1 MLELL
6 SKKDVQ
12 TIRILQDFNVSTER
26 VFSFF
31 SDHNRL
37 SEIYPAFIHRIID
50 APNPFNCNDVGSS
63 RIIIGFPVVLQETI
77 TAYIENKYIEYKI
90 SSVSPLKTHIGK
102 MNFIPLSENQSRL
115 EYVIEFEPLVPF
127 TGFLLLQL
135 NTKIVQDALGVLV
148 RRFKENPN
156 Y

>member
-1 MLELL
+1 MEGIL
-6 SKKDVQ
+6 KKNNVQ
-12 TIRILQDFNVSTER
+12 TIRLLQDFNVSVER

-37 SEIYPAFIHRIID
+37 SEIYPAFIRRIVD
-50 APNPFNCNDVGSS
+50 APNPFNCNDVGSA

-77 TAYIENKYIEYKI
+77 IAYVENKYIEYKI
-90 SSVSPLKTHIGK
+90 SSVSPLKNHIGK
-102 MNFIPLSENQSRL
+102 MNFIPMGVNQSRL

-135 NTKIVQDALGVLV
+135 NTKIVQDALSILV
-148 RRFKENPN
+148 QRFKENPN

>member
-1 MLELL
+1 MEGIL
-6 SKKDVQ
+6 KKNNVQ
-12 TIRILQDFNVSTER
+12 TIRLLQDFNVSVER

-37 SEIYPAFIHRIID
+37 SEIYPAFIRRIVD
-50 APNPFNCNDVGSS
+50 APNPFNCNDVGSA

-77 TAYIENKYIEYKI
+77 IAYVENKYIEYKI
-90 SSVSPLKTHIGK
+90 SSVSPLKNHIGK
-102 MNFIPLSENQSRL
+102 MNFIPMGVNQSRL
-115 EYVIEFEPLVPF
+115 EYAIEFEPLVPF

-135 NTKIVQDALGVLV
+135 NTKIVQDALSILV
-148 RRFKENPN
+148 QRFKENPN

>member
-1 MLELL
+1 MEGIL
-6 SKKDVQ
+6 KKNNVQ
-12 TIRILQDFNVSTER
+12 TIRLLQDFNVSVER

-37 SEIYPAFIHRIID
+37 SEIYPAFIRRIVD
-50 APNPFNCNDVGSS
+50 APNPFNCNDVGSA

-77 TAYIENKYIEYKI
+77 TAYVENKYIEYKI
-90 SSVSPLKTHIGK
+90 SSVSPLKNHIGK
-102 MNFIPLSENQSRL
+102 MNFIQLGENKSRL

-135 NTKIVQDALGVLV
+135 NTKIVQDALGILV
-148 RRFKENPN
+148 QRFKENPN

>member
-1 MLELL
+1 
-6 SKKDVQ
+6 
-12 TIRILQDFNVSTER
+12 
-26 VFSFF
+26 
-31 SDHNRL
+31 
-37 SEIYPAFIHRIID
+37 
-50 APNPFNCNDVGSS
+50 
-63 RIIIGFPVVLQETI
+63 
-77 TAYIENKYIEYKI
+77 
-90 SSVSPLKTHIGK
+90 